1 MTQADTGFDLAMTDR
16 LLTTTRSVRRR
27 LDLGREVGR
36 EVLDTC
42 LGIALQAA
50 TGGNLQRWRWVV
62 VRDAR
67 KRAAIGHYYA
77 KAFRAMLRPPA
88 SAGAAPGIADDGAA
102 SDGVGDGAVVY
113 HEKFN
118 EDLGKEQRLMT
129 SVDFL
134 IEHMKDVPVIIVPC
148 VIGRVDPPATASWIS
163 SQFGSIYPAI
173 WNLQLAL
180 RSRGLGSCITAAH
193 LEYEREVAELLSIPC
208 ETVMQVC
215 ALPVAWYTGT
225 SFRPA
230 ARRPMSE
237 VVFEDVF
244 DAASM
249 VATGW

>member
-1 MTQADTGFDLAMTDR
+1 MTQLDTGFDLAMTDR
-16 LLTTTRSVRRR
+16 LLTTTRSVRLR

-42 LGIALQAA
+42 LGVALQAA

-62 VRDAR
+62 VRDAG

-77 KAFRAMLRPPA
+77 KAFRAMLQPA
-88 SAGAAPGIADDGAA
+88 TAAEAVSGVADSGAERVASRDGAIA
-102 SDGVGDGAVVY
+102 M

-118 EDLGKEQRLMT
+118 EDIGREQRLMT
-129 SVDFL
+129 SVEFL
-134 IEHMKDVPVIIVPC
+134 IEHLKDVPVIIVPC

-163 SQFGSIYPAI
+163 SQFGSVYPAI

-193 LEYEREVAELLSIPC
+193 LEYEREVAELLSIPY
-208 ETVMQVC
+208 ETVMQIC

-230 ARRPMSE
+230 ARRPLSE
-237 VVFEDVF
+237 VVFEDIF
-244 DAASM
+244 DPASM
-249 VATGW
+249 ASTGW